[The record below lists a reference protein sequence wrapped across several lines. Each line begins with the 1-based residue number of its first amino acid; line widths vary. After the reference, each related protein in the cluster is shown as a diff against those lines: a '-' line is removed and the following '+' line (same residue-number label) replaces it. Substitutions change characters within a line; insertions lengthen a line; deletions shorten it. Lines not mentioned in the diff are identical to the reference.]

1 MKKTNYRK
9 IDQTIRVAIVEDHTV
24 VRQGLVLLL
33 KREPQVVVSFHA
45 ENGFDFF
52 QKLEGRLID
61 IVLLDLDMP
70 VMNGIETLRVL
81 RRDFPYIQVIMLSMH
96 QDPLIVAELIKE
108 GAKSFLKKNCS
119 FDELMDALF
128 EVKFRGKHTNELVE
142 NALFTSYS
150 SPAIYQDS
158 LIRFNL
164 NARELVILKMICDG
178 KTSDFIANK
187 LNLSKKSIDGIR
199 SELLK
204 KCGAKNPTELLR
216 KSILN
221 GLYQARTDDQILA
234 EEKLDEL
241 NKIERKK
248 TRLKEINHENNY
260 KNEVD

>member
-9 IDQTIRVAIVEDHTV
+9 IGQTIRVAIVEDHTV

-70 VMNGIETLRVL
+70 VMNGVETLRKL
-81 RRDFPYIQVIMLSMH
+81 RRDFPDIQVIMLSMH

-108 GAKSFLKKNCS
+108 GAKSFLKKNCL

-128 EVKFRGKHTNELVE
+128 EVKFRGKHINALVE
-142 NALFTSYS
+142 SALFLGHSDLTVYHDKLV
-150 SPAIYQDS
+150 Q
-158 LIRFNL
+158 FNL

-221 GLYQARTDDQILA
+221 GLYIARTDDQIQ
-234 EEKLDEL
+234 EEERLEENQKL
-241 NKIERKK
+241 ERKK
-248 TRLKEINHENNY
+248 NRFKVMNQDDILSK
-260 KNEVD
+260 

>member
-9 IDQTIRVAIVEDHTV
+9 IDQTIRVAIVEDHNV

-81 RRDFPYIQVIMLSMH
+81 RRDFPDIQVIMLSMH

-142 NALFTSYS
+142 NALFLGHSDLTVYHDKLV
-150 SPAIYQDS
+150 Q
-158 LIRFNL
+158 FNL
-164 NARELVILKMICDG
+164 NARDRLVLKLIFDG
-178 KTSDFIANK
+178 KTSNQIAQK

-199 SELLK
+199 AELLK
-204 KCGAKNPTELLR
+204 KFGAKNSNELLR
-216 KSILN
+216 KSMLN
-221 GLYQARTDDQILA
+221 GLYIARTDDQIQ
-234 EEKLDEL
+234 EEERLEENEKM
-241 NKIERKK
+241 ERKK
-248 TRLKEINHENNY
+248 TRLQVMNQDDILSK
-260 KNEVD
+260 

>member
-24 VRQGLVLLL
+24 MRQGLVLLL

-45 ENGFDFF
+45 ENGSDFF
-52 QKLEGRLID
+52 QKLKDRVID

-70 VMNGIETLRVL
+70 VMNGIETLRIL
-81 RRDFPYIQVIMLSMH
+81 RRDFPDIQVIMLSMH

-119 FDELMDALF
+119 FEELMDALF

-142 NALFTSYS
+142 NALFTSHA
-150 SPAIYQDS
+150 SPAIYQDN
-158 LIRFNL
+158 LVRFNL
-164 NARELVILKMICDG
+164 NARDLVILKMICDG
-178 KTSDFIANK
+178 KTSDHIANK

-221 GLYQARTDDQILA
+221 GLYIARTDDQIQ
-234 EEKLDEL
+234 EEERLEENQKL
-241 NKIERKK
+241 ERKK
-248 TRLKEINHENNY
+248 NRFKVMTQDDTISK
-260 KNEVD
+260 